1 MKIGLYSNLSRQ
13 AELII
18 EAQKKIAE
26 IFQDTLDAK
35 DGTKS

>member
-1 MKIGLYSNLSRQ
+1 LKLRSKLRK

-26 IFQDTLDAK
+26 LFQEHLDPK
-35 DGTKS
+35 EEENS